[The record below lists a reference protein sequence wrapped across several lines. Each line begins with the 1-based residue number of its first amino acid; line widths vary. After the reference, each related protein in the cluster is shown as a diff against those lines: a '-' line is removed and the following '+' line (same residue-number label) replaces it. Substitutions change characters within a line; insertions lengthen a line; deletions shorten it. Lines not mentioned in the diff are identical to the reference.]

1 MKYRLVTAKSPLV
14 LGILVGI
21 VFLFINN
28 GESGAT
34 VFFSFLLLIIGLIG
48 FKARTE
54 FVISQD
60 ELNYILSIFGFILFH
75 KKLSSSDID
84 QISFK
89 RFGWFTKGAILKL
102 HKGIN
107 VRIVQFIPKDVMFQL
122 ENFAINNDVSI
133 IKSKDYLL
141 LERREKY

>member
-60 ELNYILSIFGFILFH
+60 ELNYTFVDF
-75 KKLSSSDID
+75 
-84 QISFK
+84 
-89 RFGWFTKGAILKL
+89 WFYP
-102 HKGIN
+102 
-107 VRIVQFIPKDVMFQL
+107 F
-122 ENFAINNDVSI
+122 S
-133 IKSKDYLL
+133 
-141 LERREKY
+141 